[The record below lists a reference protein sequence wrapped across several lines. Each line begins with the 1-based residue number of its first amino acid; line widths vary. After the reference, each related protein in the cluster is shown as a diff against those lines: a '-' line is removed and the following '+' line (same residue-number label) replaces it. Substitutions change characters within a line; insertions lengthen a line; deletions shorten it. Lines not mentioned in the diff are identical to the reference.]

1 MENKPK
7 AYLMVGLPGSGKST
21 WIKNNL
27 PKNIVVISRDII
39 RFNLGFTKGVDQ
51 KAVLSKDKED
61 TVTEYEMG
69 MIHNYLTNGNDIAI
83 DDINTGK
90 YRKNMINYLRSE
102 GAEVIGVVMDTQLD
116 TCIQRRDGQI
126 PAANMRDIQKRMIP
140 LAESEVDAVIYAK
153 GE

>member
-1 MENKPK
+1 MSKPK
-7 AYLMVGLPGSGKST
+7 AFLMVGLPGSGKST
-21 WIKNNL
+21 WIKNSL
-27 PKNIVVISRDII
+27 PANIPVISRDII
-39 RFNLGFTKGVDQ
+39 RHKLGFTKSVDQ

-69 MIHNYLTNGNDIAI
+69 MIHNYLAQGNDVVI

-90 YRKNMINYLRSE
+90 YRKNMIQFLRDN
-102 GAEVIGVVMDTQLD
+102 GAEVIGVRMNTSLD

-126 PAANMRDIQKRMIP
+126 SADVMRNISNRMIP
-140 LAESEVDAVIYAK
+140 LDDNEVDSVLDVV

>member
-1 MENKPK
+1 
-7 AYLMVGLPGSGKST
+7 MVGLPGSGKST

-39 RFNLGFTKGVDQ
+39 RFTLGFTKGVDQ

-69 MIHNYLTNGNDIAI
+69 MIHNYLANGNDIVI

-90 YRKNMINYLRSE
+90 YRKKMIDYLRSE

-126 PAANMRDIQKRMIP
+126 PAANMRDIKKRMIP
-140 LAESEVDAVIYAK
+140 LAESEVDTFITVK

>member
-27 PKNIVVISRDII
+27 SKNIVVISRDII
-39 RFNLGFTKGVDQ
+39 RFTLGFTKGVDQ

-69 MIHNYLTNGNDIAI
+69 MIHNYLSMGNDIVI

-90 YRKNMINYLRSE
+90 YRKKMINYLRSE

-126 PAANMRDIQKRMIP
+126 PAANMRDIKKKMIP
-140 LAESEVDAVIYAK
+140 LDESEVDTVIYAK

>member
-21 WIKNNL
+21 WIINNL
-27 PKNIVVISRDII
+27 PDNIAVISRDII
-39 RFNLGFTKGVDQ
+39 RFKLGFTKGVDH
-51 KAVLSKDKED
+51 KAVLSRDKED

-69 MIHNYLTNGNDIAI
+69 MIHNYLSMGNDIVI

-90 YRKNMINYLRSE
+90 YRKKMINYLRSE

-126 PAANMRDIQKRMIP
+126 PAANMRDIQKKMIP
-140 LAESEVDAVIYAK
+140 LDESEVDTVIYAK

>member
-7 AYLMVGLPGSGKST
+7 AFLMVGLPGSGKST

-27 PKNIVVISRDII
+27 PTDIPVISRDII
-39 RFNLGFTKGVDQ
+39 RHKLGFTKGVDQ

-69 MIHNYLTNGNDIAI
+69 MIHNYLANDNDIVI

-90 YRKNMINYLRSE
+90 YRKNMIKFLRDN
-102 GAEVIGVVMDTQLD
+102 GAEVIGVRMNTNLD
-116 TCIQRRDGQI
+116 TCIKRRDGQI
-126 PAANMRDIQKRMIP
+126 SADVMHNISKRMIP
-140 LAESEVDAVIYAK
+140 LAENEVDKVIDAV

>member
-1 MENKPK
+1 MSKPK
-7 AYLMVGLPGSGKST
+7 AFLMVGLPGSGKST
-21 WIKNNL
+21 WIKNSL
-27 PKNIVVISRDII
+27 PANIPVISRDII
-39 RFNLGFTKGVDQ
+39 RHRLGFTKSVDH

-69 MIHNYLTNGNDIAI
+69 MIHNYLAQGNDIVI

-90 YRKNMINYLRSE
+90 YRKNMIQFLRDN
-102 GAEVIGVVMDTQLD
+102 GAEVIGVRMNTSLD

-126 PAANMRDIQKRMIP
+126 SADVMRNISNRMIP
-140 LAESEVDAVIYAK
+140 LDDNEVDSVLDVV

>member
-1 MENKPK
+1 MMNKPK

-21 WIKNNL
+21 WIKNSL
-27 PKNIVVISRDII
+27 PANIPVISRDII
-39 RFNLGFTKGVDQ
+39 RHKLGFTKSVDH

-69 MIHNYLTNGNDIAI
+69 MIHNYLAQGVDIVI

-90 YRKNMINYLRSE
+90 YRKNMIQFLRDN
-102 GAEVIGVVMDTQLD
+102 GAEVIGVKMNTNLD
-116 TCIQRRDGQI
+116 TCIKRRDGQI
-126 PAANMRDIQKRMIP
+126 SPEVMQNINKKMIP
-140 LAESEVDAVIYAK
+140 LDASEVDTILEVV